1 MPIVVGVAFKPLGK
15 ITPCDPGPLEL
26 APDDAVVI
34 GGEAGPGGTGL
45 EFGFVKTPARAVPD
59 EDAPPPLRPV
69 LRRAL
74 PEDWARRERGER
86 RQAEAYLVCLEKI
99 ARLALPMKLVEAE
112 WSFDGTQAT
121 FHFTAEGRVDFR
133 ALVREVAA
141 VLHVRVQMH
150 QVGARDHA
158 RVFPGVGPCGRPTCC
173 STFLREFQPVSM
185 KMVKSQN
192 LALNPAKFSGLCGK
206 LMCCL
211 RYEQEGDE
219 PGRPALPQP
228 GMVVMTPMGRAK
240 VEEVNA
246 VQQMVTVQLESQR
259 FVEVRAKDIGEVPG
273 CVDHAEGGCTDCA
286 SSGALSACEVPT
298 RDKPV
303 GGTSLPVF

>member
-1 MPIVVGVAFKPLGK
+1 MPIVVGVAFKLLGK
-15 ITPCDPGPLEL
+15 ITPCDPGALEL
-26 APDDAVVI
+26 AVDDAVVVE
-34 GGEAGPGGTGL
+34 GEAGL
-45 EFGFVKTPARAVPD
+45 EFGFVKTAARAVPD
-59 EDAPPPLRPV
+59 ADAPPPVRAV
-69 LRRAL
+69 LRRAT
-74 PEDWARRERGER
+74 PEDWQRRERGER
-86 RQAEAYLVCLEKI
+86 RQAEAYKVCLEKI
-99 ARLALPMKLVEAE
+99 ARLALPMKLVEAD
-112 WSFDGTQAT
+112 WSFDGAQVTL
-121 FHFTAEGRVDFR
+121 HFTAEGRVDFR

-141 VLHVRVQMH
+141 VLHVRVLMH

-158 RVFPGVGPCGRPTCC
+158 RIFPGIGPCGRPTCC

-211 RYEQEGDE
+211 RYEQEGE
-219 PGRPALPQP
+219 APGRPALPQP

-246 VQQMVTVQLESQR
+246 IQQMVTVQLESQR
-259 FVEVRAKDIGEVPG
+259 FVEVRAKDVGEVPG
-273 CVDHAEGGCTDCA
+273 CVNHAEGECIDCA
-286 SSGALSACEVPT
+286 ASGALSGCDVPT
-298 RDKPV
+298 RDAPA

>member
-26 APDDAVVI
+26 LVDDAVIVE
-34 GGEAGPGGTGL
+34 GEAGQ
-45 EFGFVKTPARAVPD
+45 EFGFVKTPTRAVTD
-59 EDAPPPLRPV
+59 AEAPPPLRRV
-69 LRRAL
+69 LRRAQS
-74 PEDWARRERGER
+74 EDWGRRERAER
-86 RQAEAYLVCLEKI
+86 RQAEAYRVCKEKI
-99 ARLALPMKLVEAE
+99 GRLGVPMKLIEAE
-112 WSFDGTQAT
+112 WAFDGAQVT

-133 ALVREVAA
+133 ELVREVAA

-158 RVFPGVGPCGRPTCC
+158 RIFPGIGPCGRPTCC

-185 KMVKSQN
+185 KMVKNQN
-192 LALNPAKFSGLCGK
+192 LVLNPSKFSGLCGK

-211 RYEQEGDE
+211 RYEQETDE
-219 PGRPALPQP
+219 PGRVALPEP

-259 FVEVRAKDIGEVPG
+259 FVEVRAKDIGTVPG
-273 CVDHAEGGCTDCA
+273 CVTHAEGDCDGCA
-286 SSGALSACEVPT
+286 STGELSNCEVPT
-298 RDKPV
+298 RDKPN
-303 GGTSLPVF
+303 GGVSLPVI

>member
-15 ITPCDPGPLEL
+15 ITPCDPGALEL
-26 APDDAVVI
+26 AVDDAVVV
-34 GGEAGPGGTGL
+34 GGEAGL

-59 EDAPPPLRPV
+59 EDAPPPVRAV

-74 PEDWARRERGER
+74 PDDWQRRERGER
-86 RQAEAYLVCLEKI
+86 RQAEAFRVCKEKI
-99 ARLALPMKLVEAE
+99 AHLQVPMKLIEAE
-112 WSFDGTQAT
+112 WAFDGAQVT

-133 ALVREVAA
+133 TLVREVAA
-141 VLHVRVQMH
+141 VLHTRVQMH

-158 RVFPGVGPCGRPTCC
+158 RIFPGIGPCGRPTCC

-185 KMVKSQN
+185 RMVKNQN
-192 LALNPAKFSGLCGK
+192 LVLNPSKFSGLCGK

-219 PGRPALPQP
+219 PGRPAMPQA

-240 VEEVNA
+240 VEEVNR
-246 VQQMVTVQLESQR
+246 VQQMVTVQLENQQ
-259 FVEVRAKDIGEVPG
+259 FVEVRAKDIGEVDG
-273 CVDHAEGGCTDCA
+273 CVDHAEGGCEDCT
-286 SSGALSACEVPT
+286 SSGALSACAVPT
-298 RDKPV
+298 RDKPA

>member
-1 MPIVVGVAFKPLGK
+1 MPIIVGVAFKSLGK
-15 ITPCDPGPLEL
+15 ITPCAPGPLEL
-26 APDDAVVI
+26 ALDDAVVV
-34 GGEAGPGGTGL
+34 GGEAGI

-59 EDAPPPLRPV
+59 EDAPPPVRPV

-74 PEDWARRERGER
+74 PDDWQRRERGER
-86 RQAEAYLVCLEKI
+86 RQAEAFRVCKEKI
-99 ARLALPMKLVEAE
+99 GQLQVPMKLIEAE
-112 WSFDGTQAT
+112 WAFDGAQVT
-121 FHFTAEGRVDFR
+121 FQFTSEGRVDFR

-141 VLHVRVQMH
+141 VLHTRVQMH

-158 RVFPGVGPCGRPTCC
+158 RIFPGIGPCGRPTCC
-173 STFLREFQPVSM
+173 STFLREFQPISM
-185 KMVKSQN
+185 KMVKNQN
-192 LALNPAKFSGLCGK
+192 LVLNPSKFSGLCGK

-211 RYEQEGDE
+211 RYEQEGDD
-219 PGRPALPQP
+219 PARASMPQV

-240 VEEVNA
+240 VEEVNII
-246 VQQMVTVQLESQR
+246 QQMVTVQLENQQ

-273 CVDHAEGGCTDCA
+273 CVDHAEGGCEDCT

-298 RDKPV
+298 RDKPA